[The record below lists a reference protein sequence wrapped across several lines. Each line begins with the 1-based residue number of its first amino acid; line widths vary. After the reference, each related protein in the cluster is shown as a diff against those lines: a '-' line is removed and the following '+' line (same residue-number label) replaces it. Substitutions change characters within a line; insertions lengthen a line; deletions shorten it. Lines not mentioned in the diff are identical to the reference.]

1 MMPQRATTNFA
12 GRMITIMVAAS
23 LALNITALAAL
34 LAAHARLNSDFM
46 AFWSFPRFVAA
57 HPAGQLYNAAALTAF
72 QQQLYPGFHS
82 FYPYLYPPTLLLA
95 LSWLKFIGFFP
106 AELLWTL
113 LGCLALAIS
122 VRAMF
127 PGRPW
132 ATLAGLL
139 ACPAA
144 LICATTG
151 ETAFFTTALLLAGF
165 AWLPQRP
172 VLAGVCFG
180 LLTLKPQLGVLL
192 PFFLLARGDWRAIY
206 SACATALLLNGLSCV
221 VLPANLWALWWHTLP
236 AYQSSYFNAV
246 KVLNL
251 NIIVT
256 PAANLV
262 VLGVSQRVA
271 WIVQAICG
279 ISMVLLTIWAARR
292 APYRLAVAVT
302 LIATFLAQP
311 HAYAYDSIAAIAALA
326 LAMEA
331 LPGPRASALG
341 IAAYLAPWVLL
352 SPAAHWFLY
361 APLLAACLATIVA
374 LAFSAQK
381 SAKFGHEPNRLLPP
395 TAT

>member
-12 GRMITIMVAAS
+12 GRMIAILVAAS
-23 LALNITALAAL
+23 LVLNITALAAL
-34 LAAHARLNSDFM
+34 LGAQTRLNSDFM

-95 LSWLKFIGFFP
+95 LFWLKFLGFFP

-113 LGCLALAIS
+113 LGCFALAIS
-122 VRAMF
+122 LRAMF
-127 PGRPW
+127 PARPW
-132 ATLAGLL
+132 AVLAGLL

-165 AWLPQRP
+165 AWLPRRP

-192 PFFLLARGDWRAIY
+192 PFLLLARGDWRAIC
-206 SACATALLLNGLSCV
+206 SACATALLLNGLSCL

-246 KVLNL
+246 KALNL

-262 VLGVSQRVA
+262 VLGVSQKMAWVA
-271 WIVQAICG
+271 QAICG
-279 ISMVLLTIWAARR
+279 IAMAVLTIWAARR
-292 APYRLAVAVT
+292 APFRLAVAIT

-311 HAYAYDSIAAIAALA
+311 HAYAYDSIAVIAAMA

-331 LPGPRASALG
+331 MPGPRALALG
-341 IAAYLAPWVLL
+341 IVAYLAPWLLL
-352 SPAAHWFLY
+352 SPEAHWFLY

-374 LAFSAQK
+374 LASSAQK
-381 SAKFGHEPNRLLPP
+381 SAESGHEPDYILPP
-395 TAT
+395 AAT